1 MKLGLA
7 VIVLG
12 LVSFVA
18 GLLSV
23 QGELKIQPETL
34 SSHGSGTCAVAED
47 ATVVCWPNIRGGDH
61 GGVYRVDG
69 LDDAVAVQP
78 WGSAAC
84 AVHRDRTVSCGPLWF
99 AQDFADGL
107 PLQIAGLV
115 DVENLAASDGGLCAQ
130 FGDGTVGCA
139 RGTSRPAVVAPLPGV
154 DDAIDVAVSSRAVC
168 VLRSNGEVGCRALA
182 DDAELR
188 RVVSGATS
196 LLAADVGFGNI
207 EFMCATFA
215 EGVPQCWSAMPPQPA
230 LPFPVTGM
238 QDVQALANPYG
249 SVCSDAAAQQCFRF
263 SDRRVARIR
272 YPAPVDAVLIA
283 SSDLHNCASR
293 ADGTVQ
299 CSGRLGGRL
308 GDVDERVTIPQRD
321 FGGVAVQWWR
331 IGTAALVLLGVSM
344 VISTYSPHFRPVY
357 EE

>member
-1 MKLGLA
+1 MKFGIAVVVLGLA
-7 VIVLG
+7 
-12 LVSFVA
+12 SFVV

-23 QGELKIQPETL
+23 QGALKIQPETL

-69 LDDAVAVQP
+69 LHDAVAVQP

-99 AQDFADGL
+99 ALDFADGL

-139 RGTSRPAVVAPLPGV
+139 RGTSPPAVVAPLPGV

-182 DDAELR
+182 GDAELR
-188 RVVSGATS
+188 PVVSGATS
-196 LLAADVGFGNI
+196 LLAADVGFGNT

-215 EGVPQCWSAMPPQPA
+215 EGFPECWSAMTPQPA
-230 LPFPVTGM
+230 MPFRVTGV
-238 QDVQALANPYG
+238 QDVEALANPYG
-249 SVCSDAAAQQCFRF
+249 SVCSNAAAQQCFRF
-263 SDRRVARIR
+263 SDRSVATIR
-272 YPAPVDAVLIA
+272 YAAPVDAVLIA

-293 ADGTVQ
+293 PDGTVQ
-299 CSGRLGGRL
+299 CAGRLGGRL
-308 GDVDERVTIPQRD
+308 GDVDEAVTIPARD
-321 FGGVAVQWWR
+321 FSGPVRQGWA
-331 IGTAALVLLGVSM
+331 IGTGALVLLGVSM
-344 VISTYSPHFRPVY
+344 IASTFSPHFRPVY